1 MVSGALPRRTGFPP
15 NHTNYDLV
23 RQQIQQRARLL
34 ADLQR
39 ISSAPAV
46 SPRRNLVDADFPLS
60 RPPLFSQTTP
70 AQPPAFSSNAFPS
83 FARPPPMVP
92 QPAPMI
98 RSQTP
103 YTNRNP
109 MDVSSSSSSSRSSRS
124 STSAAQPMSNSR
136 SAPSNLIYAFPSVAD
151 TGVGS
156 NLSGPS
162 APYQSLRP

>member
-1 MVSGALPRRTGFPP
+1 MVSGALPRRAGFPP
-15 NHTNYDLV
+15 NRTNYDLI

-39 ISSAPAV
+39 LSSVPAA
-46 SPRRNLVDADFPLS
+46 SPRRNLIDADLPLS
-60 RPPLFSQTTP
+60 RPRSFPQTTL

-92 QPAPMI
+92 QSAPMI

-109 MDVSSSSSSSRSSRS
+109 MDASSSSSSSRSSRS
-124 STSAAQPMSNSR
+124 STSAPQAMSNNR
-136 SAPSNLIYAFPSVAD
+136 SAPSNLIYSFPSVAD